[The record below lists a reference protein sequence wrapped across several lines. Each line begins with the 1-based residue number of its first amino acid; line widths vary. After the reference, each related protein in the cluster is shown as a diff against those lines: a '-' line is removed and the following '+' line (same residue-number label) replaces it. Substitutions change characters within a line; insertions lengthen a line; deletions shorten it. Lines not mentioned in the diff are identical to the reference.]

1 MKIYSLLR
9 KNTTNFAK
17 YHTFICLSHFG
28 EEIMPGA
35 SGVSAAKKTATL
47 REGRGFD
54 YGEKSDDYSTT
65 MGLYLGTRAFMMNQ
79 AMR

>member
-1 MKIYSLLR
+1 M
-9 KNTTNFAK
+9 
-17 YHTFICLSHFG
+17 H
-28 EEIMPGA
+28 
-35 SGVSAAKKTATL
+35 GVSGGVRCKKTATL

-65 MGLYLGTRAFMMNQ
+65 MGLYLGTRAFMMNH